1 MQLLALTS
9 SEKKYA
15 VGGVRAHYFQPQE
28 RRTEAGKERRMMGY
42 LVVSA
47 GTATHLSSR
56 NVGCCCPE
64 RENVS
69 KSEIFNE
76 QEGDTMEMIVTKER
90 NKISR

>member
-1 MQLLALTS
+1 
-9 SEKKYA
+9 
-15 VGGVRAHYFQPQE
+15 
-28 RRTEAGKERRMMGY
+28 MMGY

-64 RENVS
+64 REKVS

-76 QEGDTMEMIVTKER
+76 QEGDTMEMIVIKDVSFSSSKTKAE
-90 NKISR
+90 NLS